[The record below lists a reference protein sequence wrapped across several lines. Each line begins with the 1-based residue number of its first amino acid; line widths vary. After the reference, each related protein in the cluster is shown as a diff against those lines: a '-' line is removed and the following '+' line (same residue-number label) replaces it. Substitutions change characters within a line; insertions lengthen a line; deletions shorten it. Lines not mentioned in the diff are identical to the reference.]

1 MNVFTTGATGVL
13 GRVVSRLL
21 LDGGHYVRALAQ
33 NAHSESRLRSTGVE
47 IFRGSLF
54 DPASLRDGVRGCDAI
69 LHLATRIPPLN
80 RASSRS
86 AWKEND
92 RIRTEGTKN
101 LISVALDSAVSTL
114 IYPSVVFIY
123 PDRGDEWI
131 DADTPPVPS
140 LLLQSTLTAESEVE
154 RFTQN
159 GKRGIVLR
167 MGGFYGPTTTSTQYI
182 LRMTRYGLAVVV
194 GRADAYQSLIWVDDA
209 ALAVI
214 DALLRGAAG
223 IYDIV
228 DDEPLK
234 RRELA
239 AALADVIGRR
249 WLVRPPTL
257 LFRLFAGKH
266 LMFMTRSQRVSN
278 RKFKAETGWS
288 PMVANAK
295 LGLRLS
301 AIQP

>member
-13 GRVVSRLL
+13 GKVVSRLL
-21 LDGGHYVRALAQ
+21 FDGGHYVRALAQ

-80 RASSRS
+80 RASSPG

-92 RIRTEGTKN
+92 RIRTEGTRN
-101 LISVALDSAVSTL
+101 LISVALDSAVSTF
-114 IYPSVVFIY
+114 IYPSVVFMY

-131 DADTPPVPS
+131 DADTPPVPPR
-140 LLLQSTLTAESEVE
+140 LLQSTLTAESEVQ
-154 RFTQN
+154 RFTRN

-167 MGGFYGPTTTSTQYI
+167 MGGFYGPTTTTTQYMI
-182 LRMTRYGLAVVV
+182 RMTRYGLAVVV
-194 GRADAYQSLIWVDDA
+194 GRGDAYQPLIWVDDA
-209 ALAVI
+209 ALAVV
-214 DALLRGAAG
+214 DALLRGSAG

-239 AALADVIGRR
+239 AALADVMGRR
-249 WLVRPPTL
+249 WLVRPPML

-278 RKFKAETGWS
+278 RKFKADTGWS

>member
-1 MNVFTTGATGVL
+1 MKVFTTGATGVL

-21 LDGGHYVRALAQ
+21 VDGGHHVRALAQ

-47 IFRGSLF
+47 IHRGSLF
-54 DPASLRDGVRGCDAI
+54 DSSSLREGVKGCDAI

-80 RASSRS
+80 RASSPG

-92 RIRTEGTKN
+92 RIRVEGTRN
-101 LISVALDSAVSTL
+101 LVALALESSVSTF
-114 IYPSVVFIY
+114 IYPSVVFSY

-131 DADTPPVPS
+131 DAKTPPAPS
-140 LLLQSTLTAESEVE
+140 RFLQSTMTAESEVE
-154 RFTQN
+154 RFTRSGN
-159 GKRGIVLR
+159 RGIVLR
-167 MGGFYGPTTTSTQYI
+167 MGGFYGPTTEATQYI
-182 LRMTRYGLAVVV
+182 LRMTRYGLAIVV
-194 GRADAYQSLIWVDDA
+194 GRGEAYQPLIWVDDA

-214 DALLRGAAG
+214 DALLKGSSG

-228 DDEPLK
+228 DDEPLQ

-239 AALADVIGRR
+239 AALADVLGRR
-249 WLVRPPTL
+249 WLVRPPTV
-257 LFRLFAGKH
+257 LFRLLAGKH

-278 RKFKAETGWS
+278 HKFKSETGWS
-288 PMVANAK
+288 PMVASAK

-301 AIQP
+301 AVQP

>member
-1 MNVFTTGATGVL
+1 MNVFITGATGVL

-21 LDGGHYVRALAQ
+21 LDGGHYIRALAQ
-33 NAHSESRLRSTGVE
+33 NARSESRLRSTGVE
-47 IFRGSLF
+47 VFCGSLF
-54 DPASLRDGVRGCDAI
+54 DPASLRNGVKHCDAI

-80 RASSRS
+80 LASSPS

-92 RIRTEGTKN
+92 RIRIEGTRN
-101 LISVALDSAVSTL
+101 LISGALESAVSTF
-114 IYPSVVFIY
+114 IYPSVVFVY

-131 DADTPPVPS
+131 DADTPPAPL
-140 LLLQSTLTAESEVE
+140 LLLQSTLKAESEVE
-154 RFTQN
+154 RFTRS

-167 MGGFYGPTTTSTQYI
+167 MGGFYGPTTTTTKYI
-182 LRMTRYGLAVVV
+182 LRMTRYRLAMVM

-209 ALAVI
+209 ALAVV
-214 DALLRGAAG
+214 DSLFKAPAG

-228 DDEPLK
+228 DDEPLQ

-239 AALADVIGRR
+239 AALADVTGRR
-249 WLVRPPTL
+249 WLIRPPRL
-257 LFRLFAGKH
+257 LFRVFAGRH

-278 RKFKAETGWS
+278 RKFKAVTGWS